1 MSKIIH
7 IDSRGYCLTRH
18 ADCTYRAGCL
28 RHLSREEAI
37 EHWSNPEYPD
47 PERGAGFVAAIER
60 DEAITVLP
68 ENLDYLC
75 LSGGTL
81 PEGTVLPENLRY
93 LSLGGAT
100 LPDGIVCTKSMAVLP

>member
-68 ENLDYLC
+68 ENLRD
-75 LSGGTL
+75 LSLDGGTL
-81 PEGTVLPENLRY
+81 PEG
-93 LSLGGAT
+93 
-100 LPDGIVCTKSMAVLP
+100 IVRTKSMAVLP

>member
-18 ADCTYRAGCL
+18 ADCTYSAGCL
-28 RHLSREEAI
+28 SHLSREEAI

-68 ENLDYLC
+68 ENLEYLS
-75 LSGGTL
+75 LGGGTL

-100 LPDGIVCTKSMAVLP
+100 LPDGIVRAKSMAVLP